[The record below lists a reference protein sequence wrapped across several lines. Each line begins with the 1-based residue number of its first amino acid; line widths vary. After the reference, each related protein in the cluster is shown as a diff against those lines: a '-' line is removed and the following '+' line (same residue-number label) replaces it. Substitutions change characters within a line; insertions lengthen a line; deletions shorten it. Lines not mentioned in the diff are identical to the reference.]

1 MPRPRSNTIHQYRL
15 RIDAQTDEK
24 IIQFCKEHTTR
35 YQIAHHTVVTND
47 NPHHHLYVETH
58 FTQGNLSNTIKKYFG
73 VSKDQYCN
81 QTCDPDRVLEYYSYL
96 YNTKKGNVPR
106 YVASEGFSAIDI
118 ATYKANAVQVEKDFQ
133 TMIREKKK
141 TQFDI
146 VQVVLDRIPNHQ
158 FVCPS
163 TIYDV
168 LISVLKETRTVA
180 RPNHVKDMI
189 SSVMAFSSNVDANN
203 KAKDLTLKYFLS

>member
-1 MPRPRSNTIHQYRL
+1 MPRPRSNTTNLFRL

-24 IIQFCKEHTTR
+24 IIQFCNDHTSR
-35 YQIAHHTVVTND
+35 YQVAHHIVKDND

-58 FTQGNLSNTIKKYFG
+58 LTQGNLSNLVKKYFG

-96 YNTKKGNVPR
+96 YNTKKGNLPR
-106 YVASEGFSAIDI
+106 YVGSQGFSAIDI
-118 ATYKANAVQVEKDFQ
+118 ATYQANAQQIENEFQ
-133 TMIREKKK
+133 TKLKEKKK

-146 VQVVLDRIPNHQ
+146 ILIVLDRIPKHK
-158 FVCPS
+158 FTCPS
-163 TIYDV
+163 TIYDE
-168 LISVLKETRTVA
+168 LISVLKECRTVA

-189 SSVMAFSSNVDANN
+189 SSIMAYSENSEANS
-203 KAKDLTLKYFLS
+203 KAKDLTLKYFLN